1 MTYIHQ
7 ILADISKATTPD
19 EFRKLIIE
27 AKKHKDP
34 DDGLIL
40 TLNDKSIA
48 FSKGLCD
55 DNRVL
60 EWAINLIWQ
69 EASTGKKAKA

>member
-1 MTYIHQ
+1 MTYLYQ

-19 EFRKLIIE
+19 EFRKLTIE
-27 AKKHKDP
+27 AIKHKDP

-48 FSKGLCD
+48 FSKELCD
-55 DNRVL
+55 DSRAL
-60 EWAINLIWQ
+60 EWAIKLIWQ
-69 EASTGKKAKA
+69 EASTNK